1 MRFDVPRFESDSD
14 SPRLRV
20 ACIQL
25 ASDEH
30 VEPNMQRAEI
40 AVREAAAR
48 GARLIALPE
57 KWNIIGERAVLEAGA
72 EAIDGPTITR
82 VRAWARE
89 HDAWILAGSI
99 VVRDPDETKLRNVS
113 VLVNPAGEIAATYAK
128 AHMFDV
134 DVAGVAYRES
144 DAERPGNE
152 LVFADVDGVQ
162 LGMTVC
168 YDLRFPELY
177 RLLALR
183 GARIIAVPAAFTFMT
198 GRDHWEVLL
207 RARAIENQCFVIA
220 PDIIGDH
227 GAGKISYGGSMIVDP
242 WGTVVARAPDA
253 EAVIVADLDL
263 GAVDRVRAAIPSL
276 ANRRDDLYELA
287 IRGPEGQHPRPDGH

>member
-1 MRFDVPRFESDSD
+1 MRFFVPRFGDP
-14 SPRLRV
+14 SPDRLRV
-20 ACIQL
+20 ACVQL

-30 VEPNMQRAEI
+30 VDENLARAEVG
-40 AVREAAAR
+40 VREAAAR

-57 KWNIIGERAVLEAGA
+57 KWNAIGEREVLEAAA
-72 EAIDGPTITR
+72 EPIDGRTTQL
-82 VRAWARE
+82 VRDWARE
-89 HDAWILAGSI
+89 LEAWILSGSI
-99 VVRDPDETKLRNVS
+99 VVREPGRTKLRNLS
-113 VLVNPAGEIAATYAK
+113 ILVGPDGEVHATYAK

-144 DAERPGNE
+144 DAEDPGSE
-152 LVFADVDGVQ
+152 LVVADVDGVPV
-162 LGMTVC
+162 GMTVC

-183 GARIIAVPAAFTFMT
+183 GARILTVPAAFTLMT

-207 RARAIENQCFVIA
+207 RARAIENQCFVVA

-227 GAGKISYGGSMIVDP
+227 GAGKVSYGGSMVVDP

-253 EAVIVADLDL
+253 ECVVVADLDL

-276 ANRRDDLYELA
+276 ANRRDDLYALSE
-287 IRGPEGQHPRPDGH
+287 RTPSTT